1 MLKIEVVIHPS
12 RLDDVRATLQALGIV
27 GALIHNVVTQDG
39 QTKAYYRGA
48 EYPADLPRV
57 KIELL
62 AQPERADDIVA
73 ALMAAARTSGSDD
86 GMIVVYEVA
95 DAIRIRNG
103 AHLQYTLS

>member
-12 RLDDVRATLQALGIV
+12 RLEEVRATLHALGLV
-27 GALIHNVVTQDG
+27 GALFHNVVAQDG
-39 QTKAYYRGA
+39 ETKAYYRGA

-62 AQPERADDIVA
+62 AQPERTDDIVS
-73 ALMAAARTSGSDD
+73 ALRSAARTSGSDD
-86 GMIVVYEVA
+86 GTIVVYEVA

-103 AHLQYTLS
+103 AHLQYALS